1 MYDPR
6 PMPENARD
14 LYARS
19 VDDLQTPAVDTWD
32 TWPFAGAIR
41 PRALAAPSDE
51 PVRQGEGGVACP
63 ACTKP
68 DSDYL
73 WTDDTWR
80 LLAPE
85 PGGLP
90 VVVLVE
96 PRAHYDGPADMPD
109 DALRDMGAML
119 GRVERAVLSVGNI
132 GRVHIGRWGEG
143 AAHLHWWFIARPAG
157 FPQLASSM
165 AEIWNDVLP
174 PTPDEVWRDNLAR
187 VVAALRAGD

>member
-1 MYDPR
+1 
-6 PMPENARD
+6 MPESPEE

-19 VDDLQTPAVDTWD
+19 VDDLQTPAVGTWD
-32 TWPFAGAIR
+32 SWPFAGDVR
-41 PRALAAPSDE
+41 PRALRAPGE
-51 PVRQGEGGVACP
+51 ELVRQGEDGVDCP
-63 ACTKP
+63 ACAKL

-73 WTDDTWR
+73 WTDDAWR

-90 VVVLVE
+90 VVVLLE
-96 PRAHYDGPADMPD
+96 PRAHYDGPADMPG
-109 DALRDMGAML
+109 DAARDMGAML
-119 GRVERAVLSVGNI
+119 GRVERAVLTVGNI

-157 FPQLASSM
+157 FTQLASSM

-174 PTPDEVWRDNLAR
+174 PTPEDVWKDNLAR
-187 VVAALRAGD
+187 VVAALDADAGE